1 MARYT
6 KNIPMV
12 DSQANS
18 FAKVQ
23 QYLQSQKFKYRTRD
37 GEQVFQKGDGV
48 WVAAKFIKV
57 TYYNNI
63 VRLEAWVDAMG
74 AEQDL
79 EGFVASA
86 AKKPLKKAVAQVEQ
100 ILCQPNPY
108 YGPQEPAEAVAG
120 EGSICAKCG
129 AQIVAGGR
137 FCPVCAHQVGM
148 PVEPGASVQLPEGI
162 TKKEYFKHYA
172 GESFYRDIK
181 IASIIAY
188 ICAGISAVVALLVN
202 PWGLIDAVILLALA
216 LGVHIGKSKGC
227 AIAMLAYSI
236 FSVLLGL
243 IVNGTLG
250 GWLWIAAG
258 ATAVIAFANAEKRY
272 KQLTNK

>member
-1 MARYT
+1 M
-6 KNIPMV
+6 
-12 DSQANS
+12 
-18 FAKVQ
+18 
-23 QYLQSQKFKYRTRD
+23 
-37 GEQVFQKGDGV
+37 
-48 WVAAKFIKV
+48 AAKFIKV

-100 ILCQPNPY
+100 ILYQPNPY
-108 YGPQEPAEAVAG
+108 YVPQEPAEAVAG

-148 PVEPGASVQLPEGI
+148 PVEPGANVQLPEGI
-162 TKKEYFKHYA
+162 TKKEYFKHHA

-227 AIAMLAYSI
+227 AIGMIVY
-236 FSVLLGL
+236 FGVCVVVTLLSS
-243 IVNGTLG
+243 GTLG
-250 GWLWIAAG
+250 GWGWLIVG
-258 ATAVIAFANAEKRY
+258 IYGLNIFNNAEKRY
-272 KQLTNK
+272 KELTGR